1 MSWFFYHKLTQTYR
15 TSLIARD
22 DIVRYAPNNMSRPNE
37 EQLRHALDQAWLD
50 YRQAAPS
57 QKHATRKRCFA
68 LLKQLAAASNVGDAS
83 DGAHGSGLSAFSGE
97 QQQGQ
102 EPLRQPG
109 HGLTVE
115 RRPSQ
120 PSRVYQRRASHGMP
134 PPRFG
139 SRAQSA

>member
-50 YRQAAPS
+50 YRQAAPA

-83 DGAHGSGLSAFSGE
+83 DGAHGSGLSAFLGGE
-97 QQQGQ
+97 KDKNSKQ
-102 EPLRQPG
+102 EREG
-109 HGLTVE
+109 
-115 RRPSQ
+115 
-120 PSRVYQRRASHGMP
+120 
-134 PPRFG
+134 
-139 SRAQSA
+139 